1 MLITRTSILSGKS
14 RTYDL
19 PVVEEQLAEMELPSQ
34 MRRNVQEI
42 FPQLSPDE
50 REFIKTG
57 ITPDEW
63 HDALGGDE

>member
-1 MLITRTSILSGKS
+1 MQITRTSILSGKR

-19 PVVEEQLAEMELPSQ
+19 PVVEEQLAEMALPPQ
-34 MRRNVQEI
+34 MRRNVQDI

>member
-1 MLITRTSILSGKS
+1 MLITRTSILSGQT

-19 PVVEEQLAEMELPSQ
+19 PVVIEQIAEMDLPPQ
-34 MRRNVQEI
+34 LRRNVQEI
-42 FPQLSPDE
+42 FPQLSPEE

-63 HDALGGDE
+63 RDAMGGDE